1 MRREKERHRKKR
13 LGKKKESP
21 RRSLG
26 GKQQGAEGQQLEEPS
41 DSASQCSVSVPTP
54 YRVRRQA
61 GRSALLLTVLTS
73 GPRLPSTERRALG

>member
-1 MRREKERHRKKR
+1 MRCEERRRDTEKKARE
-13 LGKKKESP
+13 KKESP

-54 YRVRRQA
+54 Y
-61 GRSALLLTVLTS
+61 
-73 GPRLPSTERRALG
+73 